1 MWQFAVFFDLLWDCF
16 ALFLRVKLQ
25 CDCSFLY
32 WHRAVFPI
40 YLDDVY
46 DNAVDAARIHVSG
59 ITKQCLYIII
69 EPTLLNDMT
78 EDPPIYI
85 SCCLFVHS
93 LVILF
98 LLACIDWLWNCFIF
112 LDDTCDRT
120 EQYMFSAL
128 RDSVPSMLHAK
139 HMESCDQLLESYD
152 KEIMNVFNEVRADK
166 TEQAN

>member
-1 MWQFAVFFDLLWDCF
+1 MWQRFAIGYLKAELLYKAVHFQHTSELCYHPYLSFFF
-16 ALFLRVKLQ
+16 RVKLQ

-46 DNAVDAARIHVSG
+46 ENAVDAARIHVSRRASDVHHHQDYYHFL
-59 ITKQCLYIII
+59 IESKLY
-69 EPTLLNDMT
+69 
-78 EDPPIYI
+78 Y
-85 SCCLFVHS
+85 LFILCFLS
-93 LVILF
+93 FSVILTF
-98 LLACIDWLWNCFIF
+98 GL
-112 LDDTCDRT
+112 

-152 KEIMNVFNEVRADK
+152 QEIMDVFTEVR
-166 TEQAN
+166 TGEILYPE

>member
-1 MWQFAVFFDLLWDCF
+1 M
-16 ALFLRVKLQ
+16 
-25 CDCSFLY
+25 
-32 WHRAVFPI
+32 
-40 YLDDVY
+40 
-46 DNAVDAARIHVSG
+46 
-59 ITKQCLYIII
+59 TK
-69 EPTLLNDMT
+69 
-78 EDPPIYI
+78 DPPIYI
-85 SCCLFVHS
+85 SCCPFVYS

-98 LLACIDWLWNCFIF
+98 LLACIDWNCFIF